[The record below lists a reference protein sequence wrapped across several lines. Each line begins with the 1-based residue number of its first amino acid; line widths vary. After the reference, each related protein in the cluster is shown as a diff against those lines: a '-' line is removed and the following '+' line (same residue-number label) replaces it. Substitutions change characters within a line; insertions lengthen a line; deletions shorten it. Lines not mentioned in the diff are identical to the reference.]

1 MANNSLLEN
10 TRDLLAQ
17 ARGQYT
23 QEQIAAG
30 SDVTLTWL
38 QKFVRGAIPDPGV
51 ERVPRVHDFLSERV
65 AANHPDAAA

>member
-1 MANNSLLEN
+1 MASNTLLGM

-17 ARGQYT
+17 AKGQYT

-51 ERVPRVHDFLSERV
+51 ERVQRVHDFLSSRLERLGGE
-65 AANHPDAAA
+65 DAA